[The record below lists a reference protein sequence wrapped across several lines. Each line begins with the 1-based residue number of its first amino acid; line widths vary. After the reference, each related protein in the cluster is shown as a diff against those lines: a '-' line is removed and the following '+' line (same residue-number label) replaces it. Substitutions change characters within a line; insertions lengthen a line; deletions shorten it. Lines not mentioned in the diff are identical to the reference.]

1 MSEKDMNDEREAPNE
16 VSKLVDIRSFR
27 QRLGIPERH
36 QVAAE
41 LIQSAGNEIVTIL
54 GKTFIAAGR
63 SDLIPRTMAYA
74 LNSIC
79 DHLGSVESGIRSRL
93 LDNTSDY
100 LVAQR
105 LGNRSLQYRKLFSY
119 LVKKGCVLEA
129 PLIQE
134 LQLFRDLEVRAPVSI
149 AVLCS
154 GTRFKAFA
162 IQTPAQT
169 YLVCLDKAAELKLDD
184 VADLHIRE
192 VPSPSDDCPAPLA
205 TLKSLSSRSKLVKAG
220 YLRHMDSD
228 GELSAAP
235 NDTGYVC
242 SVWLDDD
249 VDGGWV
255 TSRAYQHYDS
265 LALVTYVLDE
275 LCKAVQQSRP
285 AGSRQS
291 VANSSLDPER

>member
-1 MSEKDMNDEREAPNE
+1 MNDEREAPNE

-36 QVAAE
+36 QLAAAM
-41 LIQSAGNEIVTIL
+41 IQSAGNEIVTIL
-54 GKTFIAAGR
+54 GKTFITAGR

-79 DHLGSVESGIRSRL
+79 DHLGAAESGIRSRL

-105 LGNRSLQYRKLFSY
+105 LGNRSLQYRKIFGY
-119 LVKKGCVLEA
+119 LSKKNHTLEA
-129 PLIQE
+129 PFTQE
-134 LQLFRDLEVRAPVSI
+134 LQLFRDLEVRTQVAI

-154 GTRFKAFA
+154 GARFKALA

-169 YLVCLDKAAELKLDD
+169 YLVCLDKAAELKMDD

-192 VPSPSDDCPAPLA
+192 VPSPSNDCPAPLA
-205 TLKSLSSRSKLVKAG
+205 SLKSLTSRAKLVKAG
-220 YLRHMDSD
+220 YLRHMDND

-235 NDTGYVC
+235 SDKGYVC

-255 TSRAYQHYDS
+255 TSKAYLHYDS
-265 LALVTYVLDE
+265 LALVTYVMDE
-275 LCKAVQQSRP
+275 LSKAIQQTRP
-285 AGSRQS
+285 AGARQS
-291 VANSSLDPER
+291 VANSSLDPDR